1 MTRKSSGGCYGVGHF
16 IAAFTG
22 GITEALG
29 AVIANVC
36 MLKCLTSLG
45 MPLLS

>member
-1 MTRKSSGGCYGVGHF
+1 MTRKSSGVGHF

-22 GITEALG
+22 GITEALE
-29 AVIANVC
+29 AITANVC
-36 MLKCLTSLG
+36 MLKCLSSLG